1 MIGDVRV
8 GILDVGS
15 NTTRLLVADVR
26 ATRLVSVTTGRAHL
40 GLGAEI
46 ADTGT
51 LRRKT
56 IAAAARVCRKYADR
70 ARELGV
76 ERAQVIVT
84 APGRQGA
91 ASAALVAA
99 LREATHL
106 PVRILAA
113 DDEGRLAFEGAIV
126 ALGGEQPSRVGVVD
140 VGGGS
145 TEIVVGA
152 PGAGPAWLR
161 SLDLGS
167 LRLTRLSLPSDPPTG
182 LELARAR
189 SAART
194 AFAPLDPP
202 RPVVALATGGSARAL
217 ARLVGGIY
225 DHDDAA
231 AAVAILAR
239 RRSGKVA
246 REVGIDPSR
255 AGTLLAGALLL
266 GEASRTL
273 GRPLRLAR
281 GGLREGA
288 ALALAAEP
296 VARAA

>member
-1 MIGDVRV
+1 MRV

-15 NTTRLLVADVR
+15 NTARLLVADVR
-26 ATRLVSVTTGRAHL
+26 GGRLEPVTTGRAHL

-46 ADTGT
+46 AERGA

-56 IAAAARVCRKYADR
+56 IAASARVCRKYADR

-76 ERAQVIVT
+76 DRAQVIVT
-84 APGRQGA
+84 APGRQGT
-91 ASAALVAA
+91 ASAALVGA
-99 LREATHL
+99 LHEATRL
-106 PVRILAA
+106 PVQILAA
-113 DDEGRLAFEGAIV
+113 DDEGRLAYEGAV
-126 ALGGEQPSRVGVVD
+126 ASLQGDRPSRIGVVD

-145 TEIVVGA
+145 TELVVGP
-152 PGAGPAWLR
+152 PGVGPTWLR
-161 SLDLGS
+161 SLDVGS
-167 LRLTRLSLPSDPPTG
+167 LRLTRLALPSDPPTG
-182 LELARAR
+182 RELARAR
-189 SAART
+189 SAARS

-202 RPVVALATGGSARAL
+202 RPVLALATGGSARAL
-217 ARLVGGIY
+217 ARLVGRVY

-231 AAVAILAR
+231 AAVALLAR

-246 REVGIDPSR
+246 RDVGIDPSR

-288 ALALAAEP
+288 ALALAAER

>member
-1 MIGDVRV
+1 MRV
-8 GILDVGS
+8 AILDVGS
-15 NTTRLLVADVR
+15 NTARLLVADVR
-26 ATRLVSVTTGRAHL
+26 ATRLEPVTTGRTHL

-91 ASAALVAA
+91 ESAALVAA
-99 LREATHL
+99 LREETRL

-113 DDEGRLAFEGAIV
+113 DDEGRLAFEGAV
-126 ALGGEQPSRVGVVD
+126 ASLGRALPSRVGVVD

-152 PGAGPAWLR
+152 PGAGPVWLG
-161 SLDLGS
+161 SVDVGS
-167 LRLTRLSLPSDPPTG
+167 LRLTRLTLASDPPTG
-182 LELARAR
+182 RELSRAR
-189 SAART
+189 SAARS
-194 AFAPLDPP
+194 AFAQLDPP
-202 RPVVALATGGSARAL
+202 RPVVGLATGGSARAL
-217 ARLVGGIY
+217 ARLVGRVY

-246 REVGIDPSR
+246 RDVGIDPSR

>member
-1 MIGDVRV
+1 MRV

-15 NTTRLLVADVR
+15 NTARLLIADVNGTRLEP
-26 ATRLVSVTTGRAHL
+26 VTTGRAHL

-46 ADTGT
+46 AERGT

-56 IAAAARVCRKYADR
+56 IAAAARVCRKHADR

-84 APGRQGA
+84 APGRQGT
-91 ASAALVAA
+91 ASAALVGA
-99 LREATHL
+99 LHEATRL

-113 DDEGRLAFEGAIV
+113 DDEGQLAYEGAV
-126 ALGGEQPSRVGVVD
+126 ASLSGNQPSRIAVVD

-145 TEIVVGA
+145 TELVVGP
-152 PGAGPAWLR
+152 PGFGPMWLR

-167 LRLTRLSLPSDPPTG
+167 LRLTRLALPSDPPTAR
-182 LELARAR
+182 ELAR
-189 SAART
+189 
-194 AFAPLDPP
+194 D
-202 RPVVALATGGSARAL
+202 
-217 ARLVGGIY
+217 
-225 DHDDAA
+225 
-231 AAVAILAR
+231 
-239 RRSGKVA
+239 
-246 REVGIDPSR
+246 VGIDPSR
-255 AGTLLAGALLL
+255 TGTLLAGALLL

-288 ALALAAEP
+288 ALALAAET